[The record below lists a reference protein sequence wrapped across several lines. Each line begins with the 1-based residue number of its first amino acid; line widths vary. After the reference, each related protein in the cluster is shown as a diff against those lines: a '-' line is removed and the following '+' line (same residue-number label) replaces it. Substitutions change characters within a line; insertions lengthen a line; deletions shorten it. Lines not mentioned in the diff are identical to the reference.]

1 MKKNRK
7 RLKKKKNMD
16 KVFTEL
22 AIANQKETD
31 SSITGEE
38 VIYAF
43 AINMSPF
50 SNSSIA
56 AGNDMALQ
64 ILEEYGAIDKGKVK
78 EIVLKHINA
87 MLVELSDHRSECE
100 KKNLGIDLKLQFE
113 ELSKDD
119 RIMRLFKMLSK

>member
-1 MKKNRK
+1 
-7 RLKKKKNMD
+7 MD

-56 AGNDMALQ
+56 A
-64 ILEEYGAIDKGKVK
+64 
-78 EIVLKHINA
+78 
-87 MLVELSDHRSECE
+87 
-100 KKNLGIDLKLQFE
+100 
-113 ELSKDD
+113 
-119 RIMRLFKMLSK
+119 